1 MACALAV
8 GAALLVPPGPL
19 AAESAPLPA
28 TATPGP
34 LSCVLEVA
42 GRDAAGNTVL
52 QTVGYALDRP
62 GLLLAHLSTLAP
74 GAARWRSLSAAPD
87 PLGSGPAFGPAS
99 GAASGPASGVAGSAG
114 ASRPSAGSADV
125 TEFLLEDPERDL
137 VLLRAPGLGA
147 CEAGVTAAVPAEGAG
162 ESWIGIRNR
171 EGYRGRVYRAQLDRT
186 IPVRGGP
193 DLLRVRIPDG
203 GGAGSGFLLDGRRR
217 LIASILPA
225 PSGADRLLACAV
237 PIDSK
242 AIDTAAGST
251 GRPPLEASSTPRSPG
266 QASRTPAAILAQAL
280 LLTRDDQADRALA
293 LLDEVVGLIGESDVL
308 LMERGAWR
316 FRIGRSEAAILDFA
330 RAAALNPRLLTA
342 HLNLGV
348 ALGTT
353 GRYPEA
359 ADALKRALSIDPY
372 NAPAHYQL
380 ALALAAAKHRD
391 QARGE
396 YERLR
401 LLDAAMARDLG
412 ALLQF

>member
-1 MACALAV
+1 MACALVV
-8 GAALLVPPGPL
+8 GAALLVPPGPR

-34 LSCVLEVA
+34 LSCVLEIA

-62 GLLLAHLSTLAP
+62 GLLLAPLSTLAP

-87 PLGSGPAFGPAS
+87 PLGSGPAS
-99 GAASGPASGVAGSAG
+99 GAAGRAG

-147 CEAGVTAAVPAEGAG
+147 CEAGVTAAVPAESAG

-203 GGAGSGFLLDGRRR
+203 GGAGSGFLLDSRRR

-225 PSGADRLLACAV
+225 PSGADRLFACAV

-242 AIDTAAGST
+242 AIDAAAGSA
-251 GRPPLEASSTPRSPG
+251 GRPLLEASSTPRAQG
-266 QASRTPAAILAQAL
+266 QAARTPAAILAQAL

-293 LLDEVVGLIGESDVL
+293 LLDEVVGLIGESDTL

-330 RAAALNPRLLTA
+330 RAAALNPRLFPA

-412 ALLQF
+412 TLLQF

>member
-1 MACALAV
+1 MACALVV
-8 GAALLVPPGPL
+8 GAALLVPPGPR

-34 LSCVLEVA
+34 LSCVLEIA

-62 GLLLAHLSTLAP
+62 GLLLAPLSTLAP

-87 PLGSGPAFGPAS
+87 PLG
-99 GAASGPASGVAGSAG
+99 SGPASGVAGSAG

-147 CEAGVTAAVPAEGAG
+147 CEAGVTAAVPAESAG

-203 GGAGSGFLLDGRRR
+203 GGAGSGFLLDSRRR

-225 PSGADRLLACAV
+225 PSGADRLFACAV

-242 AIDTAAGST
+242 AIDAAAGSA
-251 GRPPLEASSTPRSPG
+251 GRPLLEVSSTPRAQG
-266 QASRTPAAILAQAL
+266 QAARTPAAILAQAL

-293 LLDEVVGLIGESDVL
+293 LLDEVVGLIGESDTL

-330 RAAALNPRLLTA
+330 RAAALNPRLFPA

-412 ALLQF
+412 TLLQF

>member
-1 MACALAV
+1 MAYALAV
-8 GAALLVPPGPL
+8 GAALLVAP
-19 AAESAPLPA
+19 AARAADSAPVPA

-34 LSCVLEVA
+34 LSCVLEIA

-62 GLLLAHLSTLAP
+62 GLLLAPLSTLAP

-87 PLGSGPAFGPAS
+87 PLGSGPAS
-99 GAASGPASGVAGSAG
+99 GAASGPASGAAGSPG
-114 ASRPSAGSADV
+114 VSRPPAGSADV

-162 ESWIGIRNR
+162 EPWIGIRNR

-186 IPVRGGP
+186 VTVRGGP

-237 PIDSK
+237 PIDRA
-242 AIDTAAGST
+242 AIDAAAGSA
-251 GRPPLEASSTPRSPG
+251 GRQVLEASSTPRSPG
-266 QASRTPAAILAQAL
+266 QAARTPAAILAQAL

-293 LLDEVVGLIGESDVL
+293 LLDEVVGLVGESDVL

-330 RAAALNPRLLTA
+330 RAAALNPRLFPA

>member
-1 MACALAV
+1 MACALAA
-8 GAALLVPPGPL
+8 GAALLVPPGPR
-19 AAESAPLPA
+19 AADSAPLAA
-28 TATPGP
+28 TVTPGP
-34 LSCVLEVA
+34 LSCVLEIA

-52 QTVGYALDRP
+52 QTLGYALDRP
-62 GLLLAHLSTLAP
+62 GLLLAPLSTLAP
-74 GAARWRSLSAAPD
+74 GAARWRRLSVAPD
-87 PLGSGPAFGPAS
+87 PLGSGPA
-99 GAASGPASGVAGSAG
+99 SGPATGAAGSAA

-147 CEAGVTAAVPAEGAG
+147 CEAGVTAPVPAEGT
-162 ESWIGIRNR
+162 EEPWIGIRNR
-171 EGYRGRVYRAQLDRT
+171 AGYRGRVYRAQLDRA

-225 PSGADRLLACAV
+225 PSGADRLFACAV
-237 PIDSK
+237 PIDRA
-242 AIDTAAGST
+242 AIDAAAGSA
-251 GRPPLEASSTPRSPG
+251 GRPLLQAASTPRSPG
-266 QASRTPAAILAQAL
+266 QAARTPAGILAQAL

-293 LLDEVVGLIGESDVL
+293 LLDEVVGLVGESDTL

-330 RAAALNPRLLTA
+330 RAAALNPRLFPA

-401 LLDAAMARDLG
+401 LLDADMARDLG

>member
-1 MACALAV
+1 MACALVV
-8 GAALLVPPGPL
+8 GAALLVPPGPR

-34 LSCVLEVA
+34 LSCVLEIA

-62 GLLLAHLSTLAP
+62 GLLLAPLSTLAP

-87 PLGSGPAFGPAS
+87 PLGSGPAS
-99 GAASGPASGVAGSAG
+99 GVASGPASGAAGSAG
-114 ASRPSAGSADV
+114 ASRPSAGSAEV

-147 CEAGVTAAVPAEGAG
+147 CEAGVTSAVPAESAG

-171 EGYRGRVYRAQLDRT
+171 EGYRGRVYRARLDRT

-237 PIDSK
+237 PIDQA
-242 AIDTAAGST
+242 AIDAAAAST
-251 GRPPLEASSTPRSPG
+251 GRSPLEASSTPRSPG
-266 QASRTPAAILAQAL
+266 QAARTPAAILAQAL

-293 LLDEVVGLIGESDVL
+293 LLDEVVGMIGESDTL

-330 RAAALNPRLLTA
+330 RAAVLNPRLFPA

-396 YERLR
+396 YERLK
-401 LLDAAMARDLG
+401 LLDAAMAHDLG

>member
-8 GAALLVPPGPL
+8 GAALLVPPGPR

-34 LSCVLEVA
+34 LSCVLEIA

-62 GLLLAHLSTLAP
+62 GLLLAPLSTLAP

-87 PLGSGPAFGPAS
+87 PLGSGPASGATSGPAS
-99 GAASGPASGVAGSAG
+99 GAAGRAG

-147 CEAGVTAAVPAEGAG
+147 CEAGVTAAVPAESAG

-237 PIDSK
+237 PIDQA
-242 AIDTAAGST
+242 AIDAAAAST
-251 GRPPLEASSTPRSPG
+251 GRSPLEASSTPRSPG
-266 QASRTPAAILAQAL
+266 QAARTPAAILAQAL

-293 LLDEVVGLIGESDVL
+293 LLDEVVGMIGESDTL

-330 RAAALNPRLLTA
+330 RAATLNPRLLTA

-412 ALLQF
+412 ILLQF

>member
-1 MACALAV
+1 MACGLVV
-8 GAALLVPPGPL
+8 GAALLVPTGPR

-28 TATPGP
+28 TAAPGP
-34 LSCVLEVA
+34 LSCVLEIA

-62 GLLLAHLSTLAP
+62 GLLLAPLSTLAP
-74 GAARWRSLSAAPD
+74 GTARWRSLSAAPD
-87 PLGSGPAFGPAS
+87 PLGSGPASAPAS
-99 GAASGPASGVAGSAG
+99 GAAGSAG
-114 ASRPSAGSADV
+114 TSRPSAGSADV

-147 CEAGVTAAVPAEGAG
+147 CEAGITAAVPAESAG

-203 GGAGSGFLLDGRRR
+203 GGAGSGFLLDSRRR

-237 PIDSK
+237 PIDGK
-242 AIDTAAGST
+242 AIDAAAGSA
-251 GRPPLEASSTPRSPG
+251 GRPLLEVSTTPRTPG
-266 QASRTPAAILAQAL
+266 QAARTPAAILAQAL

-293 LLDEVVGLIGESDVL
+293 LLDEVVGMIGESDVL

-330 RAAALNPRLLTA
+330 RAATLNPRLFPA

>member
-1 MACALAV
+1 MACALVV
-8 GAALLVPPGPL
+8 GAALLVPPDPR

-34 LSCVLEVA
+34 LSCVLEIA

-62 GLLLAHLSTLAP
+62 GLLLAPLSTVAP
-74 GAARWRSLSAAPD
+74 GAARWRSLSVAPD
-87 PLGSGPAFGPAS
+87 PLGAGPAS
-99 GAASGPASGVAGSAG
+99 EVAGSAA

-125 TEFLLEDPERDL
+125 TEILLEDPERDL
-137 VLLRAPGLGA
+137 ILLRAPGMGA
-147 CEAGVTAAVPAEGAG
+147 CEAGVTAAVPAEGAA
-162 ESWIGIRNR
+162 EPWIGIRNR

-193 DLLRVRIPDG
+193 DLFRVRIPDG
-203 GGAGSGFLLDGRRR
+203 GGAGSGFLLDSRRR
-217 LIASILPA
+217 LVASILPA
-225 PSGADRLLACAV
+225 PSGADRLLACAL
-237 PIDSK
+237 PIDRA
-242 AIDTAAGST
+242 AIDAAAASA
-251 GRPPLEASSTPRSPG
+251 GRPLLEASTTPRTAG
-266 QASRTPAAILAQAL
+266 QAARTPASVLAQAL

-293 LLDEVVGLIGESDVL
+293 LLDEVVGLVGESDVL

-316 FRIGRSEAAILDFA
+316 FRIGRTEAAILDFA

-359 ADALKRALSIDPY
+359 ADALKKALSIDPY

-380 ALALAAAKHRD
+380 ALALAAARHRD
-391 QARGE
+391 QAKSE